1 MSDKEKAVY
10 SRIGDVLGFDIIDY
24 FKRFGMIELGDYV
37 YSPTDKRRMLKMYSD
52 LAKKYGIKFFNADN
66 FLDEENMAAAVSA
79 AVQSSYAITK
89 SGEVADVQ
97 MFTVTVRQNT
107 LRSSESALLI
117 SCARKQMKIEL
128 SPK

>member
-1 MSDKEKAVY
+1 M
-10 SRIGDVLGFDIIDY
+10 
-24 FKRFGMIELGDYV
+24 
-37 YSPTDKRRMLKMYSD
+37 
-52 LAKKYGIKFFNADN
+52 
-66 FLDEENMAAAVSA
+66 ENMAAAVSA
-79 AVQSSYAITK
+79 AVLSSYAITK
-89 SGEVADVQ
+89 SGAVADVQ